1 MVPTASTFASRP
13 DFCASGSGTI
23 VSGSDFCASDSCTTD
38 CGQGTPGQPS
48 SSSPRLCSCDW
59 STTLIARADASSVD
73 AVWLIRTT
81 MPHTTNSEMQIG
93 INQLYHLVL
102 SPAAALVRPLSERR

>member
-13 DFCASGSGTI
+13 DFC
-23 VSGSDFCASDSCTTD
+23 VSGNGTTISGPDFCASDSCTTS

-59 STTLIARADASSVD
+59 STTLVARGDALFVD
-73 AVWLIRTT
+73 AVWTS
-81 MPHTTNSEMQIG
+81 SEMQIG
-93 INQLYHLVL
+93 TNQLYHLGPFACSRPV
-102 SPAAALVRPLSERR
+102 VRPLSERR